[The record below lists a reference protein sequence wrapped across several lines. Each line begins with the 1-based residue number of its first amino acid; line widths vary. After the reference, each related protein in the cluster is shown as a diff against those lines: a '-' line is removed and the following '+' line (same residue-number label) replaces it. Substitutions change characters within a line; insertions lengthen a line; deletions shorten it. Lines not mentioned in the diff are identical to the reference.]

1 MITHSPL
8 KLSSHDLFHM
18 GRRDGLIPLSGR
30 LNPLTRREAGSNP
43 SHPFHH
49 PGGIKESYQM
59 PTLGTRFSVV
69 VSIAHD
75 G

>member
-43 SHPFHH
+43 SHPFTKA
-49 PGGIKESYQM
+49 PEDLRYLFLPLAYAKVQRGCLYR
-59 PTLGTRFSVV
+59 P
-69 VSIAHD
+69 
-75 G
+75 